1 MSTLNNYITVAV
13 ADGTSMDVYVAI
25 PKQGSAPFPAIMVF
39 QEAFGVTSH
48 IRSIADRLAA
58 QGYVAVAPEL
68 FHRTAAPGFEGS
80 YTDFPSIMPHYSV
93 LTTETMEADITATYD
108 WLQQQTTVIKNKIGS
123 IGFCMGGK
131 VSMIANMI
139 LPLSAA
145 ISYYGS
151 LTQPLID
158 RLPELHAPQLLFWG
172 GLDKHILP
180 EHTEAIVKGLKSANK
195 EFINVDISYADHG
208 FNCND
213 KASYNP
219 KAAKEAWAISLA
231 FLENNLRS

>member
-13 ADGTSMDVYVAI
+13 ADGTSMNVYVAI
-25 PKQGSAPFPAIMVF
+25 PKQGSGPFSAIMVF

-80 YTDFPSIMPHYSV
+80 YTDFPSIMPHYSA
-93 LTTETMEADITATYD
+93 LTTETMEADIKATYD
-108 WLQQQTTVIKNKIGS
+108 WLQQQTTVIKDKIGS

-131 VSMIANMI
+131 VSMIANMV

-172 GLDKHILP
+172 GLDKHILH
-180 EHTEAIVKGLKSANK
+180 EHTEAIVKELKSANK

-208 FNCND
+208 FNCDDRVN
-213 KASYNP
+213 YNP
-219 KAAKEAWAISLA
+219 KAAKEAWAMSLA

>member
-80 YTDFPSIMPHYSV
+80 
-93 LTTETMEADITATYD
+93 
-108 WLQQQTTVIKNKIGS
+108 
-123 IGFCMGGK
+123 
-131 VSMIANMI
+131 
-139 LPLSAA
+139 
-145 ISYYGS
+145 
-151 LTQPLID
+151 
-158 RLPELHAPQLLFWG
+158 
-172 GLDKHILP
+172 
-180 EHTEAIVKGLKSANK
+180 
-195 EFINVDISYADHG
+195 
-208 FNCND
+208 
-213 KASYNP
+213 
-219 KAAKEAWAISLA
+219 
-231 FLENNLRS
+231 

>member
-1 MSTLNNYITVAV
+1 MSKTNYITVSV
-13 ADGTSMDVYVAI
+13 PNETSMDIYVAT
-25 PKQGSAPFPAIMVF
+25 PKGNGPFPAVMVF

-68 FHRTAAPGFEGS
+68 FHRTAAAGFEGS
-80 YTDFPSIMPHYSV
+80 YTDFASVMPHYNA
-93 LTTETMEADITATYD
+93 LTTEALEADINATYT
-108 WLQQQTTVIKNKIGS
+108 WLQQQTTVIKNKIGC

-172 GLDKHILP
+172 GLDKHIL
-180 EHTEAIVKGLKSANK
+180 HNHIEAIVQGLKLANK
-195 EFINVDISYADHG
+195 EYINVEISYADHG
-208 FNCND
+208 FNCDD

-219 KAAKEAWAISLA
+219 KAAKEAWAMALT
-231 FLENNLRS
+231 FLENNLLS

>member
-1 MSTLNNYITVAV
+1 MAKQNYITVTV

-25 PKQGSAPFPAIMVF
+25 PKQGTAPFPAILVF
-39 QEAFGVTSH
+39 QEAFGVTAH
-48 IRSIADRLAA
+48 IRSVADRLAA

-80 YTDFPSIMPHYSV
+80 YTDFPSIMPHYSA
-93 LTTETMEADITATYD
+93 LTTEALEADVKAAYD
-108 WLQQQTTVIKNKIGS
+108 WLQQQENVIKDKVGS

-131 VSMIANMI
+131 VSIIANLI

-151 LTQPLID
+151 LTQPIID
-158 RLPELHAPQLLFWG
+158 RFADLHAPQLLFWG
-172 GLDKHILP
+172 GLDKHILQ
-180 EHTEAIVKGLKSANK
+180 EHTEAIVKQLKYANK
-195 EFINVDISYADHG
+195 EFINVNISYADHG
-208 FNCND
+208 FNCDD

-219 KAAKEAWAISLA
+219 KAAKEAWAMTLA
-231 FLENNLRS
+231 FLENNLR